1 MTNDENDAPGA
12 DDYRLTRRAFLGAAS
27 AAALLPILDANGDA
41 GLPPGAV
48 TAPVENLAATQLP
61 PPTRVD
67 GPAKVMGSAL
77 YAADE
82 IVGPN
87 LAYAALVTSAMST
100 GTIVSIDSAAALSV
114 PGVRLVLDH
123 TNMMALPPIA
133 AIYPKGQSHT
143 VFQPFGTDE
152 IRYSGQPIALVVAD
166 DLETVRYAASLIEVQ
181 YAASGRSNAT
191 ITAEMKAHGEAAL
204 NKTEGSKD
212 PSFGD
217 VESALADPEVLIDA
231 EYETAIEHHN
241 PIELYS
247 TIAQWSEDGKQ
258 LTVHE
263 PSQWLYGLRAH
274 LAQQFGLEQSAVRII
289 SRVVGGAFGG
299 KALSMP
305 HTVAVAAAARQLRR
319 PVKLYISREQMFTI
333 GCYRP
338 GSISRVRLAAR
349 RDGKLLAISHD
360 YASQTSRSDPVGI
373 PGAEATVVMYD
384 APNVRGRD
392 RFVLT
397 DANAPGPM
405 RAPVEMPSF
414 FALES
419 AMDELAV
426 KLKIDPIEL
435 RASNEPPVHPTAR
448 VPFSSRSLDECYR
461 RGAEIFGWSRRDPRP
476 GSMQAG
482 DWLIGWGCAS
492 ALYPT
497 YVGPASVRMKLFLRD
512 GAFRVEVR
520 LAGQDLGT
528 GLATIVSQ
536 VAAERLGLPID
547 SVKVI
552 IGDSSLPF
560 GSMAAGSRGT
570 ASVSPATVMAADK
583 LRRRLVD
590 IAASRGTMY
599 PASRLALDEAKFDRN
614 QGGNETMRKAI
625 ADILAGIDGQSI
637 EEEIDWTPQGMNQE
651 ARRSVQGGA
660 EGAVGP
666 LTDTHA
672 MYAFGAQFVEL
683 HIHRHTHLI
692 RAPRMVG
699 VFAAGRIMNRRTAHS
714 QLMGGMI
721 WGLASGLH
729 EETLVD
735 RRSGRY
741 VNGNLA
747 DYLLPVCADVQQVTV
762 EMLDEKD
769 EIVNPLGIKG
779 VGELGVVGVAAAVAN
794 AVYHATGKRIRH
806 LPIHLDHLIN
816 AS

>member
-1 MTNDENDAPGA
+1 MTNDNNDTPDAG
-12 DDYRLTRRAFLGAAS
+12 DYKLTRRTFLGAAS
-27 AAALLPILDANGDA
+27 AATLLPILDVKADS
-41 GLPPGAV
+41 GLAPGAGI
-48 TAPVENLAATQLP
+48 APMAKLETTQLS

-67 GPAKVMGSAL
+67 GPAKVTGSAL

-82 IVGPN
+82 MVGPN
-87 LAYAALVTSAMST
+87 LAYAALVTSAIST
-100 GTIVSIDSAAALSV
+100 GRIVSIDSTTALSI
-114 PGVRLVLDH
+114 PGVRLILDH

-166 DLETVRYAASLIEVQ
+166 DLETARYAASLVSVQ
-181 YAASGRSNAT
+181 YTVSGRANAT
-191 ITAEMKAHGEAAL
+191 IAAEMGERGEAAL
-204 NKTEGSKD
+204 NKADGGKD

-217 VESALADPEVLIDA
+217 VDSALADPEVLVDA

-247 TIAQWSEDGKQ
+247 TIAQWRQDGRQ

-274 LAQQFGLEQSAVRII
+274 LAHQFGLEQSAVRII

-333 GCYRP
+333 GSYRP
-338 GSISRVRLAAR
+338 GSVSRVRLAAR

-360 YASQTSRSDPVGI
+360 YASQTSRSDPAGI

-392 RFVLT
+392 RFVPT

-426 KLKIDPIEL
+426 KLKMDPIEL
-435 RASNEPPVHPTAR
+435 RARNQPPVHPTAR
-448 VPFSSRSLDECYR
+448 VPFSSRSLVECYR

-497 YVGPASVRMKLFLRD
+497 YVGPASVRIKLFLQD
-512 GAFRVEVR
+512 GAVRVEVR

-570 ASVSPATVMAADK
+570 ASVSPATVAAAEK
-583 LRRRLVD
+583 VRRRLLD
-590 IAASRGTMY
+590 IAASRGTTH
-599 PASRLALDEAKFDRN
+599 PVSRLALEIARFDGTR
-614 QGGNETMRKAI
+614 GGNGTMSKAI
-625 ADILAGIDGQSI
+625 AAILAGIDGQSI
-637 EEEIDWTPQGMNQE
+637 EEEIDWTPPGMNQD

-660 EGAVGP
+660 EGAIGP

-683 HIHRHTHLI
+683 HIHRHTHII

-735 RRSGRY
+735 RCSGRY

-747 DYLLPVCADVQQVTV
+747 EYLLPVCADVQQVTV

-769 EIVNPLGIKG
+769 DIVNPLGIKG

-794 AVYHATGKRIRH
+794 AVYHATGRRIRH
-806 LPIHLDHLIN
+806 LPIHLDHLID